1 VVFHLPIWI
10 EKARIMTNETRLAF
24 EHPEAR
30 AAAMS
35 TEPLDRI
42 SLREHIVEVEIG
54 AFQAERGV
62 TQRLA
67 FNVAVEVSPLPPD
80 LDDDVDRI
88 LSYDRVTEAIAFELA
103 AERLNL
109 LETLAERIADRILQ
123 EPQAERCFLR
133 IEKLDRGSGRL
144 GVEVVRSK
152 VQAEAADAA
161 DAPAPR
167 VVFVANPLFQSPRLA
182 GLIDGWKEDGAP
194 LILCVGPHD
203 MPAPAAPVPEAQRRV
218 GLLAAE
224 QNAWVLAAAAGG
236 CEVVA
241 TRTELD
247 WAMKNGQTCV
257 WAPSKLVLDAGE
269 GTQPPP
275 EDPVALAAW
284 LAEQFNACELV
295 IAGDAAPESTNARV
309 LTREETGL

>member
-1 VVFHLPIWI
+1 
-10 EKARIMTNETRLAF
+10 MTNETRLAF

-30 AAAMS
+30 AEATAAA
-35 TEPLDRI
+35 PLDRI

-54 AFQAERGV
+54 AFQAERGI
-62 TQRLA
+62 TQRLS
-67 FNVAVEVSPLPPD
+67 FNVVAEVAPLPPD

-88 LSYDRVTEAIAFELA
+88 LSYDRVTEAIAHELA

-123 EPQAERCFLR
+123 EPQAMRCFVR
-133 IEKLDRGSGRL
+133 IEKLDRGPGRL
-144 GVEVVRSK
+144 GVEIVRSK
-152 VQAEAADAA
+152 AQAQAAAAADL
-161 DAPAPR
+161 PRPR
-167 VVFVANPLFQSPRLA
+167 VVYLGNGGFKSA
-182 GLIDGWKEDGAP
+182 GLARWIAALKADGAP
-194 LILCVGPHD
+194 LVLCTGPHEASL
-203 MPAPAAPVPEAQRRV
+203 PQAATPEAQRRIV
-218 GLLAAE
+218 LLAIE
-224 QNAWVLAAAAGG
+224 QNAWTLAALAGS

-241 TRTELD
+241 TRTELE

-275 EDPVALAAW
+275 EGAVEMAAW

-295 IAGDAAPESTNARV
+295 IAGAAAPDGADARV
-309 LTREETGL
+309 LTLEEAGL

>member
-1 VVFHLPIWI
+1 
-10 EKARIMTNETRLAF
+10 MTNETRLAF

-30 AAAMS
+30 AAAMNDA
-35 TEPLDRI
+35 PLDRI

-62 TQRLA
+62 TQRLS
-67 FNVAVEVSPLPPD
+67 FNVAVEVGPLPPD

-88 LSYDRVTEAIAFELA
+88 LSYDRVTEAIAHELA

-123 EPQAERCFLR
+123 EPQAERVFLR

-144 GVEVVRSK
+144 GVEIVRSK
-152 VQAEAADAA
+152 AQAEAASAA
-161 DAPAPR
+161 DAPRPR
-167 VVFVANPLFQSPRLA
+167 VVFMDNRGFASGQLA
-182 GLIDGWKEDGAP
+182 GWIEALKADGAP
-194 LILCVGPHD
+194 LILCVGPHGL
-203 MPAPAAPVPEAQRRV
+203 AQPAAATPEAQRRIE
-218 GLLAAE
+218 LLAAE
-224 QNAWVLAAAAGG
+224 QNAWTLAALAGG

-247 WAMKNGQTCV
+247 WATKNGQTCV

-275 EDPVALAAW
+275 GGPVELAAW
-284 LAEQFNACELV
+284 LAAQFNACELL
-295 IAGDAAPESTNARV
+295 IAGAAAPAGSDARV
-309 LTREETGL
+309 LTLEEAGL